1 MLVYCVNDAAVM
13 QAWADDQNSVGTI
26 VKMMG
31 DPSGSF
37 TDAVDMKMKH
47 PEGPASV
54 GILGRCKRYA
64 MHVVDG
70 EVKYIAESETEDDP
84 AGDDD
89 PSASCAPAMLKAIK
103 D

>member
-31 DPSGSF
+31 DPAGTF
-37 TDAVDMKMKH
+37 TDANDMKMKY

-54 GILGRCKRYA
+54 GIIGRCKRHA

-70 EVKYIAESETEDDP
+70 VVKYIATSEFENDP

-89 PSASCAPAMLKAIK
+89 PSATLAPAMLKAISS
-103 D
+103 

>member
-1 MLVYCVNDAAVM
+1 M
-13 QAWADDQNSVGTI
+13 QAWSEDQDSIGTI

-37 TDAVDMKMKH
+37 TDATGMKMKY

-54 GILGRCKRYA
+54 GILGRCKRHA
-64 MHVVDG
+64 MYVEDG

-89 PSASCAPAMLKAIK
+89 PSASCAPAMLKAVQK
-103 D
+103 KLFED